1 MEFKELFY
9 DLYKRGVGRPC
20 DAQIYFKMTV
30 MNTAVNVL
38 SIERS
43 ASSAPYI
50 LPLHGQPSLK
60 RR

>member
-9 DLYKRGVGRPC
+9 DLYNRGVGRPC

-50 LPLHGQPSLK
+50 LPLYGQSSLK